1 MTRTRQLLTGASPR
15 HPLAAAP
22 GFPDPIKLVAS
33 TPAPL
38 VQRLLWDFK
47 TTFPQPTE
55 QAIDAGV
62 IDESDCQPENLKSL
76 HENYAGQLISTLR
89 AIDAVLDVRRL
100 GIDPGT
106 GKVPKTH
113 VRRRSGFANT

>member
-1 MTRTRQLLTGASPR
+1 M
-15 HPLAAAP
+15 
-22 GFPDPIKLVAS
+22 
-33 TPAPL
+33 
-38 VQRLLWDFK
+38 
-47 TTFPQPTE
+47 
-55 QAIDAGV
+55 

-100 GIDPGT
+100 DIDPGT

-113 VRRRSGFANT
+113 VSKERLRKYLKEEPEKLEHTYRILIETYENAFGPDAVRKPS